1 MTAGAGGAS
10 DRSTSLRRIRAS
22 LDRRRALRV
31 EPPGAGEVTTSGTML
46 SADEGAV
53 SIAVGAEACG
63 AGIAGRRA
71 DACTAN
77 RSAADFVRRYPAV
90 YTARTAAEPS
100 ATRLFATFLWDP
112 LSDTAL
118 HYSESDAVLGRCHSF
133 AFFNHS
139 EGLRPSA
146 RLRLSFGDVH
156 RSLGE
161 GGTPLHALSLAA
173 SATARPRRSLGVGG
187 PIAWLTRYRSFAD
200 VRLRMAVCEM
210 RSKRNRRERVRNRP
224 VHAYPRCRSVRSD
237 RQESSA

>member
-1 MTAGAGGAS
+1 
-10 DRSTSLRRIRAS
+10 
-22 LDRRRALRV
+22 
-31 EPPGAGEVTTSGTML
+31 ML

-100 ATRLFATFLWDP
+100 ATRPFATFLWDP

-118 HYSESDAVLGRCHSF
+118 HYSESDAVLCRCHSF

-139 EGLRPSA
+139 EGLRPSDSPTRA
-146 RLRLSFGDVH
+146 LA
-156 RSLGE
+156 RSL
-161 GGTPLHALSLAA
+161 TSVCAWRFVRCALSGTGESGCGIVLFMRIRDAA
-173 SATARPRRSLGVGG
+173 ACD
-187 PIAWLTRYRSFAD
+187 PIAKSRALD
-200 VRLRMAVCEM
+200 VE
-210 RSKRNRRERVRNRP
+210 
-224 VHAYPRCRSVRSD
+224 
-237 RQESSA
+237 